1 MVIVLKEANWRR
13 WKDAVD
19 SSIKYVLAR
28 LAKLSLAGEKLFVK
42 SIVIWPIKELNYL
55 GLHFLSL
62 LISKK
67 IPSIYFLDGQRLRL
81 SFL

>member
-1 MVIVLKEANWRR
+1 M
-13 WKDAVD
+13 
-19 SSIKYVLAR
+19 LAR
-28 LAKLSLAGEKLFVK
+28 LAKLSLAVEKLFVK

-67 IPSIYFLDGQRLRL
+67 IPSIYFLDGQRFEAKFPVEL
-81 SFL
+81 SLEKE